1 MIIKKEDVDLTEQI
15 KPRGGTGIIKSLSYL
30 KNEDLNNAMHGFN
43 VMELEVN
50 SSIGFHQHIGNE
62 EIYFIISGKGL
73 VQDNDKE
80 EEVTTG
86 DLIYTAH
93 QSYHGLKNIGNKPLI
108 FVAFIIGI

>member
-1 MIIKKEDVDLTEQI
+1 MIIKKENVELNEVV

-30 KNEDLNNAMHGFN
+30 KSEDLHNAMQGFN
-43 VMELEVN
+43 VMELELN

-80 EEVTTG
+80 EKVTTG
-86 DLIYTAH
+86 DLIYTADKN
-93 QSYHGLKNIGNKPLI
+93 YHGLKNIGDTPLI
-108 FVAFIIGI
+108 FVAFIVSI